1 MAGMIMLFR
10 MLIIISRLYP
20 ASEEFLHTLKVYL
33 YHDMPAKQYM
43 LRNQRTLRIIAA
55 KLGGYSTKSITVPKG
70 INALM
75 NYYIGAAMWQRP
87 VDRRT

>member
-1 MAGMIMLFR
+1 
-10 MLIIISRLYP
+10 MLILISRLYP
-20 ASEEFLHTLKVYL
+20 ASSDFLDLFKVYL
-33 YHDMPAKQYM
+33 GHNLPRKKYL
-43 LRNQRTLRIIAA
+43 LRYQKTLRIIAA

-75 NYYIGAAMWQRP
+75 NYYIGAAMWNRP